1 MAASGGRTRPLR
13 CFAIRVLSSASWRLR
28 SGILLGYRFVAGYVL
43 SHELGS
49 LGSAESCFV
58 ID

>member
-1 MAASGGRTRPLR
+1 MAAAAGRTRPLR
-13 CFAIRVLSSASWRLR
+13 CFAIRILISASRRLR

-49 LGSAESCFV
+49 LGSAELCFV